1 MGSAAENIFYLSS
14 KPDKNIG
21 FEQGI
26 LHHKNIRQAA
36 GVKDKDM
43 NDKIKH
49 IQEVKSVDTAA
60 FEQLFTDHYDAL
72 YRYCQTM
79 VKDQNDIEDIVQSV
93 FMDLWHDRS
102 KLVIHTSIKAYLYKA
117 VYFKCM
123 NKIKHDKVASKYSNT
138 ISNPESTAVTDTLII
153 QEIADKIKETIESL
167 PEQCRKIFSMSRMDG
182 LRYNE
187 IAEKLNL
194 SPKTIENQMGKA
206 LKTMRVALS
215 EYIQIIVLTILT
227 YL

>member
-1 MGSAAENIFYLSS
+1 MNQSVETMCTPNY
-14 KPDKNIG
+14 KNIQN
-21 FEQGI
+21 EMYVK
-26 LHHKNIRQAA
+26 HKE
-36 GVKDKDM
+36 M
-43 NDKIKH
+43 NNKIKH
-49 IQEVKSVDTAA
+49 IQAIKSVDSAT
-60 FEQLFTDHYDAL
+60 FEQLFRDHYDAL

-79 VKDQNDIEDIVQSV
+79 VKDQNDTEDIVQSV
-93 FMDLWHDRS
+93 FMDLWQDRS
-102 KLVIHTSIKAYLYKA
+102 KLVIHTSIKAYLYKS

-123 NKIKHDKVASKYSNT
+123 NKIKHDKVASKYSFTVSNT
-138 ISNPESTAVTDTLII
+138 ENTTITDTLIM
-153 QEIADKIKETIESL
+153 QEIANKITETIESL
-167 PEQCRKIFSMSRMDG
+167 PEQCRKIFSLSRLDG

-215 EYIQIIVLTILT
+215 EYIQIIVFTILT

>member
-1 MGSAAENIFYLSS
+1 MNQSAEITY
-14 KPDKNIG
+14 IH
-21 FEQGI
+21 
-26 LHHKNIRQAA
+26 HHKNIQNNMY
-36 GVKDKDM
+36 VKHKDM

-49 IQEVKSVDTAA
+49 IQEVKSVDTAT
-60 FEQLFTDHYDAL
+60 FEQLFTDHYDPL

-79 VKDQNDIEDIVQSV
+79 VKDQNDTEDIVQSV
-93 FMDLWHDRS
+93 FLDLWHDRS
-102 KLVIHTSIKAYLYKA
+102 KLVIHTSFKAYLYKA
-117 VYFKCM
+117 VYFRCM

-138 ISNPESTAVTDTLII
+138 ITNTESTAVTDTLII

-215 EYIQIIVLTILT
+215 EYIQIIVITILT

>member
-1 MGSAAENIFYLSS
+1 MSSVAENIFYLSS
-14 KPDKNIG
+14 EADSNNS
-21 FEQGI
+21 FVQGKS
-26 LHHKNIRQAA
+26 HRKNIRQAV
-36 GVKDKDM
+36 GVKHKDM
-43 NDKIKH
+43 NDKIKY
-49 IQEVKSVDTAA
+49 IQEAKSVDSAT
-60 FEQLFTDHYDAL
+60 FEQLFTDHYDPL

-93 FMDLWHDRS
+93 FMDLWQDRS

-138 ISNPESTAVTDTLII
+138 ISNSESTAVTDTLII

-215 EYIQIIVLTILT
+215 EYIQIMVVTILT

>member
-1 MGSAAENIFYLSS
+1 MNQSEEIQYIPYLTNI
-14 KPDKNIG
+14 KN
-21 FEQGI
+21 EMYVM
-26 LHHKNIRQAA
+26 H
-36 GVKDKDM
+36 KDM

-49 IQEVKSVDTAA
+49 IQGVKSVDSAT

-72 YRYCQTM
+72 FRYCQTM
-79 VKDQNDIEDIVQSV
+79 VKDKNDIEDIVQSV
-93 FMDLWHDRS
+93 FLDLWHDRS
-102 KLVIHTSIKAYLYKA
+102 KLVIHTSFKAYLYKA
-117 VYFKCM
+117 VYFRCM

-138 ISNPESTAVTDTLII
+138 ITNTESTAVTDTLII

-215 EYIQIIVLTILT
+215 EYIQIIVITILT

>member
-1 MGSAAENIFYLSS
+1 MGSIAENIVYLSS
-14 KPDKNIG
+14 KPDKING

-26 LHHKNIRQAA
+26 SHHKNIRQAA
-36 GVKDKDM
+36 GVKDKVM

-49 IQEVKSVDTAA
+49 IQEVKSVDTAT

-93 FMDLWHDRS
+93 FMDLWRDRF

-117 VYFKCM
+117 IYFKCM
-123 NKIKHDKVASKYSNT
+123 NKIKHDKVASKYSNA
-138 ISNPESTAVTDTLII
+138 ISISESTAVTDTLII

-167 PEQCRKIFSMSRMDG
+167 PEQCRRIFSMSRMDG

-215 EYIQIIVLTILT
+215 EYIQIIVFTILT

>member
-1 MGSAAENIFYLSS
+1 MNPSIEFTYI
-14 KPDKNIG
+14 P
-21 FEQGI
+21 
-26 LHHKNIRQAA
+26 HHKNIQKEMY
-36 GVKDKDM
+36 VKHKDM
-43 NDKIKH
+43 NDKIKY
-49 IQEVKSVDTAA
+49 IQEVKPVDTAT

-93 FMDLWHDRS
+93 YMDLWHDRS
-102 KLVIHTSIKAYLYKA
+102 KLVIHTSVKAYLYKS

-123 NKIKHDKVASKYSNT
+123 NKIKHDKVASKYSGTVSNAENT
-138 ISNPESTAVTDTLII
+138 TITDTLII
-153 QEIADKIKETIESL
+153 QEIADKITETIESL

-194 SPKTIENQMGKA
+194 SPKTIENQMCKA

-215 EYIQIIVLTILT
+215 EYIQVIVFTILT

>member
-1 MGSAAENIFYLSS
+1 MNQSIEFTYTS
-14 KPDKNIG
+14 
-21 FEQGI
+21 
-26 LHHKNIRQAA
+26 HHKNIQNKMY
-36 GVKDKDM
+36 VKHKDM
-43 NDKIKH
+43 SDKIKH
-49 IQEVKSVDTAA
+49 IQEAKSVDSAT
-60 FEQLFTDHYDAL
+60 FEQLFTDHYDPL

-79 VKDQNDIEDIVQSV
+79 VKDQNDTEDIVQSV

-102 KLVIHTSIKAYLYKA
+102 KLVIQTSIKAYLYKA

-138 ISNPESTAVTDTLII
+138 ISNVESTAVTDTLII

-215 EYIQIIVLTILT
+215 EYIQIIVFTILT

>member
-1 MGSAAENIFYLSS
+1 
-14 KPDKNIG
+14 
-21 FEQGI
+21 
-26 LHHKNIRQAA
+26 
-36 GVKDKDM
+36 
-43 NDKIKH
+43 
-49 IQEVKSVDTAA
+49 
-60 FEQLFTDHYDAL
+60 
-72 YRYCQTM
+72 
-79 VKDQNDIEDIVQSV
+79 
-93 FMDLWHDRS
+93 
-102 KLVIHTSIKAYLYKA
+102 
-117 VYFKCM
+117 M
-123 NKIKHDKVASKYSNT
+123 NKIKHNKVAKKYLNT
-138 ISNPESTAVTDTLII
+138 IPNVESTAVTDTLII

-215 EYIQIIVLTILT
+215 EYIQIIALTILT

>member
-1 MGSAAENIFYLSS
+1 MNQSITFPYI
-14 KPDKNIG
+14 PHPKNIQN
-21 FEQGI
+21 EMY
-26 LHHKNIRQAA
+26 
-36 GVKDKDM
+36 VKHKDM

-49 IQEVKSVDTAA
+49 IQEVKSVDNAT
-60 FEQLFTDHYDAL
+60 FEHLFTDHYDPL

-79 VKDQNDIEDIVQSV
+79 VKDQNDTEDIVQSV
-93 FMDLWHDRS
+93 FMDLWHDRGN
-102 KLVIHTSIKAYLYKA
+102 LVIHTSIKAYLYKA

-123 NKIKHDKVASKYSNT
+123 NKIKHDKVASKYSNS
-138 ISNPESTAVTDTLII
+138 ISNSESSAVTDTLII

-215 EYIQIIVLTILT
+215 EYIQIMVVTILT

>member
-1 MGSAAENIFYLSS
+1 MNQSVEITY
-14 KPDKNIG
+14 I
-21 FEQGI
+21 Q
-26 LHHKNIRQAA
+26 HHKNIQNKMY
-36 GVKDKDM
+36 VKHKDM
-43 NDKIKH
+43 NDKIKQ
-49 IQEVKSVDTAA
+49 IQEVKSVDNST

-79 VKDQNDIEDIVQSV
+79 VKDQNDTEDIIQSV
-93 FMDLWHDRS
+93 FMDLWNDRQ
-102 KLVIHTSIKAYLYKA
+102 KLVIHTSIKAYLFKA
-117 VYFKCM
+117 IYFKCM
-123 NKIKHDKVASKYSNT
+123 NKIKHDKVAFKYSNT
-138 ISNPESTAVTDTLII
+138 VLNAENTTATDTLII
-153 QEIADKIKETIESL
+153 QEIAAKITETIESL

-194 SPKTIENQMGKA
+194 SPKTIENQIGKA

-215 EYIQIIVLTILT
+215 EYIQIIVFTILT